1 MNNMRD
7 RRKRNI
13 VIGILCCLLVFMGV
27 IYALL
32 NQKLTLTSQQEMIGE
47 WNIKITNIVP
57 KTPFG
62 RAKDMSHSY
71 TNTTANFEAE
81 LYMPGDSIEYEVTV
95 ENQGNIKGMVQSVT
109 PSTTNKSDSVK
120 FSHTEIP
127 NILSPGDVKTF
138 TMKVEIPESST
149 TIPPVGKIKYSLTIV
164 YAQYDGKAEV
174 KQVSDSTD
182 ESCFMVNQ
190 YGILLAYNQKCGTDH
205 VVVPKAVNG
214 VTLIGIYVNAFADNF
229 GIVNGENA
237 YFWDEDSKSEAMKV
251 DYSDDI
257 NFNNFTNLVFNGEIV
272 QTVDTFYSFFGSN
285 KGNAKVYMENG
296 ELKWDSVTKD
306 EANVYEEWGSDY
318 PNIYGTTDLET
329 YKLLMSE
336 CFSNKVEEAYIAT
349 TWDEGAGGPSIQRL
363 YSKGYCTKALGGSS
377 SIILPPNSYGTV
389 VLAKQDETAKYPYYN
404 TLDLSQATGITQSV
418 AWESG
423 IASTI
428 IMPPNLYNLAYGTG
442 LIGTKNVIFP
452 NNTTT
457 KFAASVGFTSE
468 TGVFEVPKSFE
479 IIEYARVAENIEKI
493 ILHSNIKYFDFGGSK
508 NLKYIVIKSKNEI
521 LGLKDGDKVHVG
533 HVWNGDTREDIY
545 ATVSY
550 EK

>member
-32 NQKLTLTSQQEMIGE
+32 NQKLTLTSQQEMVGE

-57 KTPFG
+57 KTPLG
-62 RAKDMSHSY
+62 RAKNISHSY
-71 TNTTANFEAE
+71 TNTTANFEAD

-164 YAQYDGKAEV
+164 YVQYDGKMEV

-205 VVVPKAVNG
+205 VVVPKSVNG
-214 VTLIGIYVNAFADNF
+214 VTLIGIYLNAFRNNF

-272 QTVDTFYSFFGSN
+272 QTVDTFYSSFGF
-285 KGNAKVYMENG
+285 AKVYMENG
-296 ELKWDSVTKD
+296 KLKWDSVTKD
-306 EANVYEEWGSDY
+306 EANVYTESGSDH
-318 PNIYGTTDLET
+318 PSIYGTTNLET

-349 TWDEGAGGPSIQRL
+349 TWDKELVGGPSIQNL
-363 YSKGYCTKALGGSS
+363 YSKGYCTEALGDPS

-389 VLAKQDETAKYPYYN
+389 VLYKQDDTAKYPYYN

-418 AWESG
+418 AGESV

-452 NNTTT
+452 SNTTT
-457 KFAASVGFTSE
+457 KFAANVGFASE

-479 IIEYARVAENIEKI
+479 IIEYAGVADNIEKI
-493 ILHSNIKYFDFGGSK
+493 ILHSNIKYFKFRGTK

-521 LGLKDGDKVHVG
+521 LGLKDGDKINVG
-533 HVWNGDTREDIY
+533 TSSEDIY

>member
-32 NQKLTLTSQQEMIGE
+32 NQRLTLTSQQEMIGE

-57 KTPFG
+57 KTPLG
-62 RAKDMSHSY
+62 RAKNISHSY
-71 TNTTANFEAE
+71 TNTTANFEAD

-164 YAQYDGKAEV
+164 YVQYDGKMEV

-205 VVVPKAVNG
+205 VVVPKTING
-214 VTLIGIYVNAFADNF
+214 VTLIGIYKDAFRNNF
-229 GIVNGENA
+229 GIVNGENV
-237 YFWDEDSKSEAMKV
+237 YFWDEDSKNEVMKI

-272 QTVDTFYSFFGSN
+272 QTVDTFYSSFGS
-285 KGNAKVYMENG
+285 AKVYKENG
-296 ELKWDSVTKD
+296 ELKWDSVPKS
-306 EANVYEEWGSDY
+306 EANVYTESGSDS
-318 PNIYGTTDLET
+318 PSIYGTTNLET
-329 YKLLMSE
+329 YELLMSE

-363 YSKGYCTKALGGSS
+363 YSKGYCTVALHNPA
-377 SIILPPNSYGTV
+377 SIILPPDSYGTE
-389 VLAKQDETAKYPYYN
+389 VLYKPSNTDSYPYYN

-428 IMPPNLYNLAYGTG
+428 IMPPNLYNLAYATG

-457 KFAASVGFTSE
+457 KFARQVDFASE

-479 IIEYARVAENIEKI
+479 IIEYAGVAENIEKI
-493 ILHSNIKYFDFGGSK
+493 ILHSNIKYFKFRGTK

-521 LGLKDGDKVHVG
+521 LGLKDGDRVHVG
-533 HVWNGDTREDIY
+533 YVWNGDTREDIY

>member
-1 MNNMRD
+1 MRD

-32 NQKLTLTSQQEMIGE
+32 NQRLTLTSQQEIIGE

-95 ENQGNIKGMVQSVT
+95 ENQGNIKGMVQSIT

-164 YAQYDGKAEV
+164 YAQYDGKMEV

-214 VTLIGIYVNAFADNF
+214 VTLIGIYTDAFSNNF

-237 YFWDEDSKSEAMKV
+237 YFWDEDSKSEAMKI

-285 KGNAKVYMENG
+285 RGNAKVYMENG

-318 PNIYGTTDLET
+318 PNIYGTTNLET
-329 YKLLMSE
+329 YELLMSE

-349 TWDEGAGGPSIQRL
+349 TWDKGAGGPSIQRL
-363 YSKGYCTKALGGSS
+363 YSKGYCTEALDNPA

-389 VLAKQDETAKYPYYN
+389 VLYKQDDTAKYPYYN
-404 TLDLSQATGITQSV
+404 TLDLSQATGISQSV
-418 AWESG
+418 GVGGG

-428 IMPPNLYNLAYGTG
+428 IMPPNLYNLAYATG
-442 LIGTKNVIFP
+442 LVGTKNVIFP

-457 KFAASVGFTSE
+457 KFAASVVFASE

-479 IIEYARVAENIEKI
+479 IIEYAGVAENIEKI
-493 ILHSNIKYFDFGGSK
+493 ILHSNIKYFDFDGTK

-533 HVWNGDTREDIY
+533 QDIY

>member
-1 MNNMRD
+1 MRD

-32 NQKLTLTSQQEMIGE
+32 NQRLTLTSQQEMIGE

-62 RAKDMSHSY
+62 RAKNISHSY

-214 VTLIGIYVNAFADNF
+214 VTLIGIYKSAFGNNF

-237 YFWDEDSKSEAMKV
+237 YFWDEDSKSEAMKM
-251 DYSDDI
+251 DYFNDI

-272 QTVDTFYSFFGSN
+272 QTVDTFYGSFDPT
-285 KGNAKVYMENG
+285 KVYKENG
-296 ELKWDSVTKD
+296 KLKWDSVTKD
-306 EANVYEEWGSDY
+306 EANVYEESGSDQ
-318 PNIYGTTDLET
+318 PSIYGTTNLET
-329 YKLLMSE
+329 YELLMSE
-336 CFSNKVEEAYIAT
+336 CFSNKVEEAAT
-349 TWDEGAGGPSIQRL
+349 TWDGAGAPSIQEQ
-363 YSKGYCTKALGGSS
+363 GYCTVARDNPA

-389 VLAKQDETAKYPYYN
+389 VLYKLDDTVEYPYYN

-428 IMPPNLYNLAYGTG
+428 IMPPNLYNLAYATG

-457 KFAASVGFTSE
+457 KFAASVGFASE

-479 IIEYARVAENIEKI
+479 IINRAEVAENIEKI
-493 ILHSNIKYFDFGGSK
+493 ILHSNIKYFDFRGTK
-508 NLKYIVIKSKNEI
+508 NLKSIVIKSKNEI

-533 HVWNGDTREDIY
+533 YVWNGDTREDIY

>member
-1 MNNMRD
+1 MRD

-32 NQKLTLTSQQEMIGE
+32 NQRLTLTSQQEMIGE

-62 RAKDMSHSY
+62 RAKNISHSY

-164 YAQYDGKAEV
+164 YVQYDGKTEV

-251 DYSDDI
+251 DYYNDNI
-257 NFNNFTNLVFNGEIV
+257 NFDNFTNLVFNGEIV
-272 QTVDTFYSFFGSN
+272 QTVDTFYSPFDS
-285 KGNAKVYMENG
+285 AKVYMENG
-296 ELKWDSVTKD
+296 KLKWDSVPKS
-306 EANVYEEWGSDY
+306 EANVYTESGSDS
-318 PNIYGTTDLET
+318 PSIYGTTNLET
-329 YKLLMSE
+329 YELLMSE
-336 CFSNKVEEAYIAT
+336 CFSNKVEEAYIA
-349 TWDEGAGGPSIQRL
+349 GAGAPSIQEQ
-363 YSKGYCTKALGGSS
+363 GYCTVALDNPA

-389 VLAKQDETAKYPYYN
+389 VLYKQDDTVEYPYYN

-428 IMPPNLYNLAYGTG
+428 IMPPNLYNLAYATG

-457 KFAASVGFTSE
+457 KFAAKVGFASE

-479 IIEYARVAENIEKI
+479 IINRAEVAENIEKI
-493 ILHSNIKYFDFGGSK
+493 ILHSNIKYFKFRGTK

-521 LGLKDGDKVHVG
+521 LGLKDGDRVHVG
-533 HVWNGDTREDIY
+533 YAWNGDTREDIY

>member
-32 NQKLTLTSQQEMIGE
+32 NQRLTLTSQQEMIGE

-62 RAKDMSHSY
+62 RAKDISHSY

-164 YAQYDGKAEV
+164 YAQYDGKTEV

-205 VVVPKAVNG
+205 VVVPKTING
-214 VTLIGIYVNAFADNF
+214 VTLIGIYKYAFSNNF

-237 YFWDEDSKSEAMKV
+237 YFWDEDSKSEAMKM
-251 DYSDDI
+251 DYFNDI

-272 QTVDTFYSFFGSN
+272 QTVDTFYGSFDPT
-285 KGNAKVYMENG
+285 KVYMENG
-296 ELKWDSVTKD
+296 ELKWDSVAKS
-306 EANVYEEWGSDY
+306 EANVYMQRGSDS
-318 PNIYGTTDLET
+318 PSIYGTTNLET
-329 YKLLMSE
+329 YELLMSE

-349 TWDEGAGGPSIQRL
+349 TWDGAGAPSIQEQ
-363 YSKGYCTKALGGSS
+363 GYCTVALDNPA

-389 VLAKQDETAKYPYYN
+389 VLYKQDVTVDPYYN

-418 AWESG
+418 GVGGG

-428 IMPPNLYNLAYGTG
+428 IMPPNLYNLAYATG
-442 LIGTKNVIFP
+442 LVGTKNVIFP

-457 KFAASVGFTSE
+457 KFAASVVFASE

-479 IIEYARVAENIEKI
+479 IIKYAEVAENIEKI
-493 ILHSNIKYFDFGGSK
+493 ILHSNIKYFDFRGTK
-508 NLKYIVIKSKNEI
+508 NLKSIVIKSKNEI

-533 HVWNGDTREDIY
+533 QDIY

>member
-32 NQKLTLTSQQEMIGE
+32 NQRLTLTSQQEIIGE

-95 ENQGNIKGMVQSVT
+95 ENQGNIKGMVQSIT

-164 YAQYDGKAEV
+164 YAQYDGKTEV

-205 VVVPKAVNG
+205 VVVPKTING
-214 VTLIGIYVNAFADNF
+214 VTLIGIYKYAFSNNF

-237 YFWDEDSKSEAMKV
+237 YFWDEDSKSEAMKM
-251 DYSDDI
+251 DYFNDI

-272 QTVDTFYSFFGSN
+272 QTVDTFYGSFDPT
-285 KGNAKVYMENG
+285 KVYMENG

-306 EANVYEEWGSDY
+306 EANVYMQRGSDS
-318 PNIYGTTDLET
+318 PSIYGTTNLET
-329 YKLLMSE
+329 YELLMSE

-349 TWDEGAGGPSIQRL
+349 TWDGAGAPSIQEQ
-363 YSKGYCTKALGGSS
+363 GYCTVALDNPA

-389 VLAKQDETAKYPYYN
+389 VLYKLDDTVDPYYT
-404 TLDLSQATGITQSV
+404 TLDLSQATGISQSV
-418 AWESG
+418 GVGGG

-428 IMPPNLYNLAYGTG
+428 IMPPNLYNLAYATG
-442 LIGTKNVIFP
+442 LVGTKNVIFP

-457 KFAASVGFTSE
+457 KFAAKVGFASE

-479 IIEYARVAENIEKI
+479 IINHAEVAENIEKI
-493 ILHSNIKYFDFGGSK
+493 ILHSNIKYFDFRGTK
-508 NLKYIVIKSKNEI
+508 NLKSIVIKSKNEI

>member
-13 VIGILCCLLVFMGV
+13 VIGILCCLLIFMGV

-57 KTPFG
+57 KTPLG
-62 RAKDMSHSY
+62 RAKNISHSY
-71 TNTTANFEAE
+71 TNTTANFEAD

-164 YAQYDGKAEV
+164 YVQYDGKTEV

-190 YGILLAYNQKCGTDH
+190 AGLLLAYNYKCGTDN
-205 VVVPKAVNG
+205 VVVPKKVNG
-214 VTLIGIYVNAFADNF
+214 VTITGIYMNALAPSF
-229 GIVNGENA
+229 GVINANNA
-237 YFWDEDSKSEAMKV
+237 YFWDEDSKNEAIASEEYKDKEWDKIEKV
-251 DYSDDI
+251 IFNGDIIQTVADYSSSLSKPYKVYLENGKLKIDSASGSDI
-257 NFNNFTNLVFNGEIV
+257 NLYRE
-272 QTVDTFYSFFGSN
+272 S
-285 KGNAKVYMENG
+285 
-296 ELKWDSVTKD
+296 
-306 EANVYEEWGSDY
+306 GSDLPY
-318 PNIYGTTDLET
+318 IYAPTNTET
-329 YKLLMSE
+329 YELLMSE
-336 CFSNKVEEAYIAT
+336 CFSKKAEEAYAASVLDGESTEFCSIA
-349 TWDEGAGGPSIQRL
+349 
-363 YSKGYCTKALGGSS
+363 YLG
-377 SIILPPNSYGTV
+377 SIILLPNSYRTE
-389 VLAKQDETAKYPYYN
+389 VLVNRDLVDSYIGVGSYFN
-404 TLDLSQATGITQSV
+404 ILDLSQATGITQSV
-418 AWESG
+418 AYSFG
-423 IASTI
+423 RANTI
-428 IMPPNLYNLAYGTG
+428 IMPPNLYSIAYGIG
-442 LIGTKNVIFP
+442 LAGTKNVIFP

-457 KFAASVGFTSE
+457 KFIAYAFGENFGFASE

-479 IIEYARVAENIEKI
+479 IIKYAEVAENIEKI
-493 ILHSNIKYFDFGGSK
+493 ILHSNIKYFNFSGTK

-533 HVWNGDTREDIY
+533 YVLNGDTREDIY

>member
-32 NQKLTLTSQQEMIGE
+32 NQRLTLTSQQEMIGE

-57 KTPFG
+57 KTPLG

-71 TNTTANFEAE
+71 TNTTANFEAD

-164 YAQYDGKAEV
+164 YVQYDGKAEV

-214 VTLIGIYVNAFADNF
+214 VTLIGIYTDAFRNNF
-229 GIVNGENA
+229 GIVNGKNA
-237 YFWDEDSKSEAMKV
+237 YFWDEDSKNEAMKM

-272 QTVDTFYSFFGSN
+272 QTVDTFYRSH
-285 KGNAKVYMENG
+285 GNAKVYMENG
-296 ELKWDSVTKD
+296 KLKWDSVAKG
-306 EANVYEEWGSDY
+306 EANVYTESGSDH
-318 PNIYGTTDLET
+318 PSIYGTTNLET

-349 TWDEGAGGPSIQRL
+349 TWDKELVGGPSIQNL
-363 YSKGYCTKALGGSS
+363 YSKGYCTEALDNPA

-389 VLAKQDETAKYPYYN
+389 VLYKQDDTLGYSYYN

-428 IMPPNLYNLAYGTG
+428 IMPPNLYNLAYATG
-442 LIGTKNVIFP
+442 LTGTKNVIFP

-457 KFAASVGFTSE
+457 KFAVSVGFASE

-479 IIEYARVAENIEKI
+479 IIEYAQVTENIEKI
-493 ILHSNIKYFDFGGSK
+493 ILHSNIKYFNFSGTK